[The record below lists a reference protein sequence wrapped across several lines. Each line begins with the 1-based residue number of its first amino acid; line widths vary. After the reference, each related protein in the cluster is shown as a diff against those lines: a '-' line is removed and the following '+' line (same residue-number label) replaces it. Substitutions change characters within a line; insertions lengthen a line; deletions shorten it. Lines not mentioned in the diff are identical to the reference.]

1 MLAPPDEAAPAGPV
15 PCERLAAWCTL
26 QPTGSTQT
34 SMVRATSWPRRRP
47 AGHRQNRRRAFLRCL
62 VSTHGDDLR
71 SWVHPWRW
79 FRFSSPPM
87 APFLQL
93 RGRRAVMARSGVRD
107 PRPGHFSTHG
117 DDLPSRLHLW
127 RRFGISPP
135 PMAIVLV
142 LHCRRG
148 ANIACSCIRDSGH
161 GHFSTHG
168 DDLPSRLHLWR
179 RFWISPPPMAI
190 VLVLHCRGGANTAR
204 SRIRDSGHGPFSTDG
219 DALHLGSTCG
229 DDSGFRRHPRRRFPN
244 VVGKKNHLP
253 TIRRLRRTTAPTPS
267 LRTNLCERHL
277 RRCTEDAAK
286 VAV

>member
-34 SMVRATSWPRRRP
+34 SLVRATSWPRRRP

-62 VSTHGDDLR
+62 VSTHGDELR

-79 FRFSSPPM
+79 LRFSSPPK

-127 RRFGISPP
+127 RRFWISPP

-142 LHCRRG
+142 LHCRGG
-148 ANIACSCIRDSGH
+148 ANIARSCIRDSGH

-179 RFWISPPPMAI
+179 RFGISPPP
-190 VLVLHCRGGANTAR
+190 TATFPQR
-204 SRIRDSGHGPFSTDG
+204 RWEKEPFADDSAAPTDDG
-219 DALHLGSTCG
+219 THAVAKDKLMRTAFKALHG
-229 DDSGFRRHPRRRFPN
+229 RRRQ
-244 VVGKKNHLP
+244 G
-253 TIRRLRRTTAPTPS
+253 RRRR
-267 LRTNLCERHL
+267 
-277 RRCTEDAAK
+277 RRQGRRRRRRQ
-286 VAV
+286 